1 MSGSVGIVMRTKN
14 RALFLDRAVSS
25 VLGQRY
31 ANWML
36 IVVNDGGDPAAVD
49 AVLARHARHL
59 DSRLTVVHNPTSVG
73 MEAASNIGVTRATTD
88 YILLHDDD
96 DTVEPGFLEATIGFL
111 ESPDGAAYKGVASKV
126 TKVVERVVDGRI
138 VVTRRERYR
147 PEIESIE
154 LSAMAHRNLLCPISF
169 VYRRAVHDSL
179 GFYDESLPVL
189 GDWEFYLRF
198 LAKHDVH
205 LLPAALA
212 NYHVRPV
219 APCDAYGNSVAAA
232 ARQVPRHRAAIKNRL
247 LRIDLERGAFGLGA
261 LLNSVA
267 PTGAEAAAVDYSLQ
281 FIVRQLQHNARQD
294 VVLYGTGGYA
304 RQLHDELTR
313 NGITVACVVDSNG
326 ALWDTDYRFCGHA
339 VRSLESALTSGHHTF
354 VAGSFSYSDEIVGT
368 IRREADRHR
377 REVTIVAP

>member
-1 MSGSVGIVMRTKN
+1 MSGSVGVVMRTKN

-25 VLGQRY
+25 VLAQSFSKWR
-31 ANWML
+31 L
-36 IVVNDGGDPAAVD
+36 IVVNDGGDPAEVES
-49 AVLARHARHL
+49 VLAGHATRL
-59 DSRLTVVHNPTSVG
+59 GSRLVVVHNPASVG
-73 MEAASNIGVTRATTD
+73 MEAASNIGIAHATTD
-88 YILLHDDD
+88 YILVHDDD
-96 DTVEPGFLEATIGFL
+96 DTLEPGFLEATTGFL
-111 ESPDGAAYKGVASKV
+111 ESAEGASYNGVASKV
-126 TKVVERVVDGRI
+126 TKVVERIVDDRI
-138 VVTRRERYR
+138 VVDRRERYR

-154 LSAMAHRNLLCPISF
+154 LSGMAHRNLLCPISF
-169 VYRRAVHDSL
+169 LYRRAVHDTI

-247 LRIDLERGAFGLGA
+247 LRIDLERGTFGLGA
-261 LLNSVA
+261 MLNSVA
-267 PTGAEAAAVDYSLQ
+267 PTGAEAVAVDYSLQ
-281 FIVRQLQHNARQD
+281 FIVRQLQHNTQQD

-304 RQLHDELTR
+304 RQLHDELKR
-313 NGITVACVVDSNG
+313 NGITVACVVDSNR
-326 ALWDTDYRFCGHA
+326 ALWETGYRFCGHA
-339 VRSLESALTSGHHTF
+339 VRSLESALTSGHRTF
-354 VAGSFSYSDEIVGT
+354 VAGSFSFSDEIVGT
-368 IRREADRHR
+368 IRREAHRHK